1 MRYRRIPDETVRR
14 LPLYL
19 RGLAYFAQRGEFR
32 VSSSSLAEFVG
43 VNGCK
48 IRKDISHFGVFG
60 TPGVG
65 YDVANLTRQV
75 RKILKLTAA
84 RRAALVGVGNLG
96 SALLAYPGFATYG
109 FDIVAAFDNDRRKI
123 GRTVNKVRIE
133 DSAALGTLRRRRIN
147 LAIIAV
153 PAGAAQD
160 IAEGLVRACV
170 KGILNFSPCYLNV
183 PRYLKVLAIDIA
195 TELARL
201 PYYMPAG

>member
-19 RGLAYFAQRGEFR
+19 RGLAYFAQRGESR

-75 RKILKLTAA
+75 RKILKLTSA
-84 RRAALVGVGNLG
+84 RKAALVGVGNLG

-109 FDIVAAFDNDRRKI
+109 FDIVAAFDSDRRKI

-160 IAEGLVRACV
+160 IAEGLVRAGV

-183 PRYLKVLAIDIA
+183 PRNVKVVAIDIA